1 MNKCVFSLVDQTKKV
16 AFFIVCVHRPLF
28 LSHHHNINIYHIVI
42 PSLRLLKAH
51 LNFTDPFMCGLSGFR
66 AKAVITFESLQFKET
81 LVFGFPRSARSCV
94 IAFGDSGD
102 FRQINHPFTVKIFPG
117 IVIAHLMFGRVKDKP
132 SLFPT
137 FDFEIGLQKN
147 QIKNM

>member
-1 MNKCVFSLVDQTKKV
+1 
-16 AFFIVCVHRPLF
+16 
-28 LSHHHNINIYHIVI
+28 
-42 PSLRLLKAH
+42 
-51 LNFTDPFMCGLSGFR
+51 MCGLSGFR

-102 FRQINHPFTVKIFPG
+102 FRQINHPFTVEIFPG
-117 IVIAHLMFGRVKDKP
+117 IVIAHLMFGRIKDKP

-137 FDFEIGLQKN
+137 FDFEIGLQKI
-147 QIKNM
+147 QIKKYVGVQRRALDDSSGASLRAKKLRNVASSGHWSFMRPLM